1 MSVFDSLGEVS
12 LLYLKR
18 VLLSAKG
25 CSEIVI
31 EETEKLADLVNIAEH
46 IVGSRLFE
54 DGLLLSDYPYNLKLL
69 IEGIE
74 KELSSRNKSRNKETL
89 FAKYVVKNDYENT
102 FSAKDEGVVSCEDI
116 PDNATWDKN
125 KRMCADGTGRV
136 WLRLKEASD
145 A

>member
-12 LLYLKR
+12 LLYLKS
-18 VLLSAKG
+18 VLLSAKS
-25 CSEIVI
+25 CSEVVI
-31 EETEKLADLVNIAEH
+31 EETEKLANLVNIAERV
-46 IVGSRLFE
+46 VGSQLFE
-54 DGLLLSDYPYNLKLL
+54 DGLLLGDYPDNLKLL

-74 KELSSRNKSRNKETL
+74 KELSSRNKSSDKETL
-89 FAKYVVKNDYENT
+89 FTKFVVKNDCGNT

-116 PDNATWDKN
+116 PDNVTWDKD
-125 KRMCADGTGRV
+125 KRMCSDGTGRV